1 MNTSEIVPGR
11 SYKHIDQSIDRVVR
25 RDGDAIITEETTGPG
40 GTSPR
45 PEWKEHR
52 WAPEIFADY
61 HTPLGVV
68 HDVRIGGLP
77 FEGLHLFRPFEALDM
92 SYLLSMEPR
101 PRPRPIIPPPI
112 MFKIDLGPKETET
125 EKRVREAIEAIA
137 INPSGVG
144 LTHAK
149 ILRDEIVRLRSE
161 LAKSKQETSRL
172 NGVERKSSRAGL
184 DSCDRRLIVRQAE
197 DAMSISIVLLIILFA
212 CAYVHDTAPRKEE
225 T

>member
-52 WAPEIFADY
+52 WAP
-61 HTPLGVV
+61 
-68 HDVRIGGLP
+68 
-77 FEGLHLFRPFEALDM
+77 
-92 SYLLSMEPR
+92 
-101 PRPRPIIPPPI
+101 
-112 MFKIDLGPKETET
+112 DLGPKETET

-172 NGVERKSSRAGL
+172 NGVERKGNELLAEL
-184 DSCDRRLIVRQAE
+184 AEANEELCDRVMDVVEDVIGLRVPLDENEEDPVVLRHRLCRTTQALSALDDLEPVITKLRQREIEALA
-197 DAMSISIVLLIILFA
+197 D
-212 CAYVHDTAPRKEE
+212 D
-225 T
+225 